1 MLGDGL
7 TREVRTMREL
17 RDGARS
23 SATKAGEERET
34 GAVAERSKGAGR
46 LGLSASHSG
55 RRKSAAAGG
64 RFPAGCSAQTW
75 SSVRDSG

>member
-1 MLGDGL
+1 
-7 TREVRTMREL
+7 
-17 RDGARS
+17 
-23 SATKAGEERET
+23 
-34 GAVAERSKGAGR
+34 